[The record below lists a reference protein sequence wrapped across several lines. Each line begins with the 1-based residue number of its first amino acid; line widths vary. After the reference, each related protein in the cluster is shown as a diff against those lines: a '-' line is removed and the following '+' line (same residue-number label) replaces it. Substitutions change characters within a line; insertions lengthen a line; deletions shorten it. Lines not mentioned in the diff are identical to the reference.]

1 MNNNDFNNPDK
12 KKKPF
17 KVNIEDDG
25 FLNPDELKKINNT
38 PAAPP
43 KKKFEV
49 HIDDNALPQS
59 YEDQTPQYKGEVYFS
74 NRKPQRRTSQQKT
87 VHQPQ
92 QYDNNNNVSQEN
104 KSPKRK
110 FSFSAAVWIIV
121 AVFTITFSAI
131 SITCINDVLGMNR
144 SDEVVK
150 ITIPQNSTTGSIIDL
165 LDDEGLVKQKLF
177 CKVYF
182 KAIDFV
188 KNINK
193 DEKPADPVY
202 LSGVYYV
209 KKNMGLE
216 GYLNEFK
223 EHQKTA
229 DTITLVFPEGWTIY
243 QIIDKIAEF
252 GVCSK
257 EQLLAS
263 IEGTDFGYDYIGE
276 IPENSKRTFT
286 LEGYLYPSTYE
297 FYEKSDANTILRKFL
312 DASDDRWTEEY
323 EAQRIALGLTRDE
336 VIIIA
341 SIIQRE
347 AADKEQMGLVSSVL
361 HNRLN
366 NSVSWPLLGC
376 DSTENYVSKY
386 VAPNVSMSEAAA
398 YENNYD
404 TYTQPGLPPGPICN
418 PGDDAIHAALFP
430 EDTDYYYFRHDKY
443 GEIYMARTQAE
454 HDQNGREVLRVNN
467 R

>member
-1 MNNNDFNNPDK
+1 MNNDLNNSNNP
-12 KKKPF
+12 KKPF

-25 FLNPDELKKINNT
+25 FLNPEDLNKAKSSPVT
-38 PAAPP
+38 PP

-49 HIDDNALPQS
+49 HIDDNALPQN
-59 YEDQTPQYKGEVYFS
+59 YEDQTPKYKGEVYFS
-74 NRKPQRRTSQQKT
+74 NRRPQRKTSQQRAPQ
-87 VHQPQ
+87 QPQ
-92 QYDNNNNVSQEN
+92 FVDNSSEPSHERNEK
-104 KSPKRK
+104 KSKL
-110 FSFSAAVWIIV
+110 SFSAAVWIIV
-121 AVFTITFSAI
+121 AVFTITLSAL

-144 SDEVVK
+144 SDEIVK
-150 ITIPQNSTTGSIIDL
+150 ITVPQNSTTNSIIDL

-177 CKVYF
+177 CKIYF
-182 KAIDFV
+182 KAIDVV

-193 DEKPADPVY
+193 DKKPADPVY

-209 KKNMGLE
+209 QKNMGLE
-216 GYLNEFK
+216 GYLNEFR

-263 IEGTDFGYDYIGE
+263 VKETDFEYGYISE
-276 IPENSKRTFT
+276 IPVDSKRTFA
-286 LEGYLYPSTYE
+286 LEGYIYPSTYE
-297 FYEKSDANTILRKFL
+297 FYEKSDANTVLRKFL
-312 DASDDRWTEEY
+312 DASENKWTEEY
-323 EAQRIALGLTRDE
+323 EAQRVALGLTRDE

-341 SIIQRE
+341 SIIQSE
-347 AADKEQMGLVSSVL
+347 AANKDQMGLVSSVI
-361 HNRLN
+361 HNRLD

-376 DSTENYVSKY
+376 DSTKNYVTKY
-386 VAPNVSMSEAAA
+386 VAPNVSTAEASS
-398 YENNYD
+398 YQNSYD

-443 GEIYMARTQAE
+443 GKIYMARTQAE

>member
-1 MNNNDFNNPDK
+1 MNNDFNNPEK

-25 FLNPDELKKINNT
+25 FLNQEDLNRINTKQNT
-38 PAAPP
+38 PP

-59 YEDQTPQYKGEVYFS
+59 YDDHTPRYNGEVYFS
-74 NRKPQRRTSQQKT
+74 NRKPQRKTPPQRAVQQT
-87 VHQPQ
+87 
-92 QYDNNNNVSQEN
+92 QYTANNTETPQEN
-104 KSPKRK
+104 NGKKSK
-110 FSFSAAVWIIV
+110 FSFSAAVWITV
-121 AVFTITFSAI
+121 AIFTITFSAL

-144 SDEVVK
+144 SDEIVK
-150 ITIPQNSTTGSIIDL
+150 ITVPQDSTTSSIIDL
-165 LDDEGLVKQKLF
+165 LDDEGLIKQKLF

-193 DEKPADPVY
+193 ENKPADPVY

-209 KKNMGLE
+209 QKNMGLE

-243 QIIDKIAEF
+243 QIIDKISEF

-263 IEGTDFGYDYIGE
+263 IEGTDFEYDYIGE
-276 IPENSKRTFT
+276 IADNSKRTFA

-297 FYEKSDANTILRKFL
+297 FYEKSDANTVLRKFL
-312 DASDDRWTEEY
+312 DASEDKWTEEY

-347 AADKEQMGLVSSVL
+347 AADEEQMGLVSSVI

-376 DSTENYVSKY
+376 DSTENYVTKY
-386 VAPNVSMSEAAA
+386 VAPNVSTSEAAS
-398 YENNYD
+398 YQNSYD

-430 EDTDYYYFRHDKY
+430 EDTDYFYFRHDKY